1 MPSCLDLNCTSRLR
15 LPAFVAC
22 KSNWWHEYFKP
33 SCFDSIWCLW
43 LFGVVALWSHC
54 LQRYSISSCFDCIC
68 FLTFA
73 FKVDWSSHCLHLYC
87 IVWSINS
94 IMTYAWLIFIF
105 HMISLN
111 LLMNKTFIIIH
122 ILTLFI
128 CVNDIF
134 TNLFIFVSVIENVV
148 NIISLGQN

>member
-1 MPSCLDLNCTSRLR
+1 MGSNSWQLIDWLFISWLLICFTNLWQGYFMPSCLDLNCTSRLR

-105 HMISLN
+105 HMWKHCPKV
-111 LLMNKTFIIIH
+111 LLW
-122 ILTLFI
+122 
-128 CVNDIF
+128 
-134 TNLFIFVSVIENVV
+134 
-148 NIISLGQN
+148 